1 MFNNSVWTL
10 GTSNLNT
17 MFWTNYM
24 LRFEGIFFLFQR
36 VFWFV
41 VKPKKVI
48 KKKKKVFLAHGE
60 KYETFRIF

>member
-1 MFNNSVWTL
+1 MLYLITQFGLWELLISI
-10 GTSNLNT
+10 NLNT

-48 KKKKKVFLAHGE
+48 KKKKKCS
-60 KYETFRIF
+60 

>member
-1 MFNNSVWTL
+1 MLYLITQFGLWELLISI
-10 GTSNLNT
+10 NLNT

-48 KKKKKVFLAHGE
+48 KKKKK
-60 KYETFRIF
+60 KCS